1 MDIENTL
8 MMKGAAA
15 ALIFLVGAVGAYLAI
30 KVQAS
35 GQSRLLTIGNCVAGG
50 IFIGAGLIHTLADSA
65 SLYGELLPNMGY
77 PIWAATAGVSLV
89 ALLWIDQGLHAA
101 KPSEGASSLA
111 LFVVLSLHSIIAG
124 MALGVETHPMQA
136 LAILIAIL
144 AHKGSAAF
152 ALGLRTKADNY
163 WWSMLGFAVMT
174 PFGVAVGASLAAAV
188 QGSSALHFEAVFD
201 SIAAGTFLYV
211 ALFEILP
218 NETKRSDNSTTLIAS
233 TLTGLLLMAVLA
245 IYT

>member
-1 MDIENTL
+1 MDIESTL
-8 MMKGAAA
+8 MFKGAAA
-15 ALIFLVGAVGAYLAI
+15 ALIFLVGAVGAYSAI

-35 GQSRLLTIGNCVAGG
+35 GQSRLLTIGNCIAGG

-65 SLYGELLPNMGY
+65 SLYGELRPNMDY
-77 PIWAATAGVSLV
+77 PIWAATAGLSLV
-89 ALLWIDQGLHAA
+89 ALLWIDRGLHPA
-101 KPSEGASSLA
+101 KQSEGASSLA

-124 MALGVETHPMQA
+124 MALGVEAHPMQA

-152 ALGLRTKADNY
+152 ALGLRTKAENY
-163 WWSMLGFAVMT
+163 WRSMLGFAVMT
-174 PFGVAVGASLAAAV
+174 PLGVAVGTSLAAAV
-188 QGSSALHFEAVFD
+188 KGNSALHFEAVFD

-218 NETKRSDNSTTLIAS
+218 NEMKRSDNSTTLIAS

>member
-1 MDIENTL
+1 MEIDNTL
-8 MMKGAAA
+8 LMKGAAA
-15 ALIFLVGAVGAYLAI
+15 ALIFLVGAAGAYSAI

-65 SLYGELLPNMGY
+65 ALYSELLPTLDY
-77 PIWAATAGVSLV
+77 PVWAATAALSLV
-89 ALLWIDQGLHAA
+89 ALLWIDQGLHRAE
-101 KPSEGASSLA
+101 PSDGASSFA
-111 LFVVLSLHSIIAG
+111 LFIVLSLHSIIAG
-124 MALGVETHPMQA
+124 MALGVEAHPMQA

-152 ALGLRTKADNY
+152 ALGLRTKSQHY
-163 WWSMLGFAVMT
+163 WGSMLGFAVMT
-174 PFGVAVGASLAAAV
+174 PLGVAIGASLAAAV
-188 QGSSALHFEAVFD
+188 EGSSALYFEAVFD

-218 NETKRSDNSTTLIAS
+218 GEMKRSDKSTTLITSA
-233 TLTGLLLMAVLA
+233 LAGLLLMAVLA